1 MSQLKQYFQEKK
13 HFYSPKISSCI
24 SVQCF
29 GPLSIHFAQ
38 IPTHGF
44 SGTQMSLISF
54 QPDHSFHEN
63 LVKCIAGRPQIGS
76 EMADPGGAI
85 DIVARVVIPRV
96 LMQVQQW
103 HERPQH
109 WAFYDHVWT
118 RIGKIIRDV
127 D

>member
-1 MSQLKQYFQEKK
+1 
-13 HFYSPKISSCI
+13 
-24 SVQCF
+24 
-29 GPLSIHFAQ
+29 
-38 IPTHGF
+38 
-44 SGTQMSLISF
+44 
-54 QPDHSFHEN
+54 
-63 LVKCIAGRPQIGS
+63 
-76 EMADPGGAI
+76 MADPGGAI

-109 WAFYDHVWT
+109 RAFYDHVWT